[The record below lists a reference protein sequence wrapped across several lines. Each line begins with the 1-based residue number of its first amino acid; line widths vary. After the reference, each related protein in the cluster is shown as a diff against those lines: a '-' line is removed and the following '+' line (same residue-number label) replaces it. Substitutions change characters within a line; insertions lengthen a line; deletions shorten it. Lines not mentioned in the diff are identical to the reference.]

1 VRMTY
6 FTAKTTEPVNN
17 LTIPVGTTAASGATT
32 IVFGQYSIDVSG
44 NLTLLAATTNDTML
58 LAGGSGAESTKA
70 LSATINEIAGVRYAR
85 ALFFVGATAPTVY
98 GAVLPSPETAR
109 TPRLAGLLQA
119 NRAPRCRAPTL
130 WAASRQAAHD
140 LHGRHVAMVHYLR
153 SASDDQPKGHRTAVP
168 SGKIP
173 ACF

>member
-1 VRMTY
+1 MLRLLAQSTAVPTGSGNVRMTY
-6 FTAKTTEPVNN
+6 FTAKTTQPVDN
-17 LTIPVGTTAASGATT
+17 LTVPVGTTAASGATT

-44 NLTLLAATTNDTML
+44 NLTLLAATTNDAML

-109 TPRLAGLLQA
+109 TPRLAGLLSGQSGT
-119 NRAPRCRAPTL
+119 TL
-130 WAASRQAAHD
+130 PSTISV
-140 LHGRHVAMVHYLR
+140 GSV
-153 SASDDQPKGHRTAVP
+153 SASGA
-168 SGKIP
+168 
-173 ACF
+173 